1 MKKKIVAWF
10 LLFAMMIALVPAGSV
25 QAATYKK
32 GSKGTNVQYLQQNL
46 SFLGFSTQG
55 ADGKF
60 GNNTKQAVLEVQKKL
75 GISQTGLVDD
85 ALYQRIK
92 NTVADIQKYLKYK
105 GYYNSSVDGIAGAG
119 TQKALAD
126 FQQEVAL
133 KPTGIVDKDTYLVL

>member
-32 GSKGTNVQYLQQNL
+32 GSKGPKVQYLQQNL

-92 NTVADIQKYLKYK
+92 NTVADIQKYFKYIENVTGNTLSSRIIK
-105 GYYNSSVDGIAGAG
+105 KTRKKEVNRTPRNEKYY
-119 TQKALAD
+119 
-126 FQQEVAL
+126 
-133 KPTGIVDKDTYLVL
+133 TYLKIEQKY